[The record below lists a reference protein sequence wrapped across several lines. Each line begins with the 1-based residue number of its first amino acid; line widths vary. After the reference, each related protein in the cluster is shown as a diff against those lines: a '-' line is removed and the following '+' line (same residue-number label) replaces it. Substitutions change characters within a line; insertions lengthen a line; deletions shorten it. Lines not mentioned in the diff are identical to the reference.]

1 VDAEQPEPEPEEEPA
16 AEEGQLALF
25 ASPDDVAVATPLP
38 TLPALATVPT
48 PPVHDPRRLSYTAL
62 STFSQCSY
70 KYYARY
76 VVGMRERAAEPTDGL
91 GATGVG
97 SAVHAAL
104 EGLDLAHPEAGDVV
118 LPEDVTDADAD
129 RICGF
134 VDAYRTSELARRI
147 AGLDG
152 ARAERPFAFEHG
164 GVILHGF
171 MDVLHLGERAL
182 VVDFK
187 TNALDG
193 ASPQE
198 VADADY
204 RLQRLVYA
212 LACFRAGAAEVEV
225 VYQFLERPD
234 DLVVSAFS
242 QSDVAALEEELSGE
256 ITRIR
261 AGVFV
266 PTPSEWAC
274 GDCPALDVVCAGPRL
289 RRAVGA

>member
-1 VDAEQPEPEPEEEPA
+1 VDEPAEPEL
-16 AEEGQLALF
+16 GQLALF
-25 ASPDDVAVATPLP
+25 VSAEEVALAAAA
-38 TLPALATVPT
+38 PALPRLDAVPA

-76 VVGMRERAAEPTDGL
+76 VVGMRERTHEPAEGL

-104 EGLDLAHPEAGDVV
+104 EALDFTRPGEGEVVLADDVV
-118 LPEDVTDADAD
+118 AADAE
-129 RICGF
+129 RIHGF
-134 VDAYRTSELARRI
+134 VDAYRTSGLARRI
-147 AGLDG
+147 GELDG
-152 ARAERPFAFEHG
+152 ARAERPFAFEHD

-187 TNALDG
+187 TNALEG
-193 ASPQE
+193 ASPQD

-212 LACFRAGAAEVEV
+212 LACFRAGAEEVEV
-225 VYQFLERPD
+225 IYQFLERPD
-234 DLVVSAFS
+234 DLVVSVFAR
-242 QSDVAALEEELSGE
+242 SDAASLEEELSAE
-256 ITRIR
+256 IARIR
-261 AGVFV
+261 AGEFV